1 MTFPLYYVCADK
13 AAAANPE
20 NTIVIRNKKP
30 KAWSGRKFDIGI
42 YKSQKLLLVQKD
54 VRVGDQVDF
63 TLKPIISFAVVRNM
77 HVGKVFTSL
86 EITSALTEFDLSE
99 YPNGIIVTLKQ
110 KGSSGQYEFSAESMV

>member
-1 MTFPLYYVCADK
+1 MHYNIPALCTDK
-13 AAAANPE
+13 GAASNPE

-42 YKSQKLLLVQKD
+42 YKSKKLLLVQKD
-54 VRVGDQVDF
+54 VRIGDQVDF

-77 HVGKVFTSL
+77 HIGKVFSSL

-110 KGSSGQYEFSAESMV
+110 RGSSGQYEFSAESMV